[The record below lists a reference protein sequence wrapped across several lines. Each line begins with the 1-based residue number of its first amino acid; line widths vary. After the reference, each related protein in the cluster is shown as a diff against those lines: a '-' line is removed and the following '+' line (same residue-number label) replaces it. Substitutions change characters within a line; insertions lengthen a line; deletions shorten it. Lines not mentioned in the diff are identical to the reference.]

1 MMNTNANA
9 AVHAALEQAIAT
21 HGETGLQVAAYHH
34 GELVVDTWAGV
45 ADPQSGTPVD
55 GDTLFTAFSMS
66 KGVTATIIHRLVE
79 RGILAYDE
87 PLATWWPA
95 FASHGKGKITLRHA
109 LSHRAGLPAFKNIA
123 PMAQASLEETGRNLE
138 EATPDWAPGASM
150 SYHGLTFGTLLGRT
164 AEEATGKTFAELLHD
179 EVTGPA
185 GIQDLWCG
193 LPDDPA
199 LHARVA
205 TLHAPRDADPS
216 TGIAPITAEERA
228 HNDGGARLFNTAE
241 VRAGC
246 MPAAGMIGTAR
257 AFARHYA
264 AHRADGLEGVRLLDP
279 ATVAAARVPCFG
291 DDGNTLEWH
300 PQMGLGWIIGGAAH
314 LHCHV
319 VIPAPW
325 GDAYGHIGFGGS
337 LSMYC
342 PSRDLSV
349 ALMKNALM
357 PGRAECHTWELVLRA
372 TCAALGI
379 AYEA

>member
-1 MMNTNANA
+1 MNSKANA
-9 AVHAALEQAIAT
+9 AVHDALTKAIAT
-21 HGETGLQVAAYHH
+21 LGETGLQVAAYF
-34 GELVVDTWAGV
+34 GGDLVVDTWAGV
-45 ADPQSGTPVD
+45 ADPESGRPVD
-55 GDTLFTAFSMS
+55 GHTLFTAFSMS

-79 RGILAYDE
+79 RGVLAYDE
-87 PLATWWPA
+87 PLATWWSA
-95 FASHGKGKITLRHA
+95 FAANGKGNITLRHA
-109 LSHRAGLPAFKNIA
+109 LSHRAGLPTFNELALG
-123 PMAQASLEETGRNLE
+123 AQASLAVTGRNLE

-150 SYHGLTFGTLLGRT
+150 SYHGVTFGTLLGRT
-164 AEEATGKTFAELLHD
+164 AEEATGKSFAQLLHD

-185 GIQDLWCG
+185 RIDDLWCG
-193 LPDDPA
+193 LPDDQS

-205 TLHAPRDADPS
+205 TLHTPRDADPT
-216 TGIAPITAEERA
+216 TGIAPITDEERL
-228 HNDGGARLFNTAE
+228 HLGFGCLFNRAKM
-241 VRAGC
+241 RAGC

-264 AHRADGLEGVRLLDP
+264 AHRENGLDGTRLLDP
-279 ATVAAARVPCFG
+279 QTVAGARVPYIG
-291 DDGNTLEWH
+291 DDGKTLEWH
-300 PQMGLGWIIGGAAH
+300 PKMGLGWIVGGAAH

-325 GDAYGHIGFGGS
+325 DDAYGHTGLGGL

-357 PGRAECHTWELVLRA
+357 PGRAECQTWEIVLRA
-372 TCAALGI
+372 TCEGLGI

>member
-1 MMNTNANA
+1 MNQNANA
-9 AVHAALEQAIAT
+9 TVHAALEQAIAT
-21 HGETGLQVAAYHH
+21 HGETGLQVAAYVGGH
-34 GELVVDTWAGV
+34 LAVDTWAGV
-45 ADPQSGTPVD
+45 ADPDTGKPVD

-87 PLATWWPA
+87 PLAKWWPA
-95 FASHGKGKITLRHA
+95 FGTHGKGNITLRHA
-109 LSHRAGLPAFKNIA
+109 LSHRAGLPAFKDIA
-123 PMAQASLEETGRNLE
+123 PMAQASLAATAANLE
-138 EATPDWAPGASM
+138 NALPDWAPGASM

-164 AEEATGKTFAELLHD
+164 AELATGKTFAQLLHD
-179 EVTGPA
+179 EVTAPA
-185 GIQDLWCG
+185 GIEDLWCG
-193 LPDDPA
+193 LPDDPN

-228 HNDGGARLFNTAE
+228 QNSGVARLFNSAE
-241 VRAGC
+241 VRGGC

-264 AHRADGLEGVRLLDP
+264 AHRADSLDGTRLLNP
-279 ATVAAARVPCFG
+279 TTVADARVPYFG
-291 DDGNTLEWH
+291 EDGKTLEWH
-300 PQMGLGWIIGGAAH
+300 PKMGLGWIIGGAAH
-314 LHCHV
+314 LHCHI

-325 GDAYGHIGFGGS
+325 GDAYGHTGLGGS

-357 PGRAECHTWELVLRA
+357 PGRAECQTWELVLRA

>member
-1 MMNTNANA
+1 MDPHANA
-9 AVHAALEQAIAT
+9 AAHAALEGAIAT

-34 GELVVDTWAGV
+34 GVLVVDTWAGV

-55 GDTLFTAFSMS
+55 GDALFTAFSMS

-79 RGILAYDE
+79 RGVLAYDE

-95 FASHGKGKITLRHA
+95 FGAHGKAPITLRHA

-123 PMAQASLEETGRNLE
+123 PMAQASLAETGRNLE

-164 AEEATGKTFAELLHD
+164 AEMATGKAFAELLHD
-179 EVTGPA
+179 EVTTPA
-185 GIQDLWCG
+185 GIADLWCG
-193 LPDDPA
+193 LPDYPT

-216 TGIAPITAEERA
+216 TGIVPVTAEERA
-228 HNDGGARLFNTAE
+228 HSEGVASFCNTAE
-241 VRAGC
+241 VRSGC

-257 AFARHYA
+257 AFARQYA
-264 AHRADGLEGVRLLDP
+264 AHRADGLDGTRLLNP
-279 ATVAAARVPCFG
+279 ETVAEARNPYFG
-291 DDGNTLEWH
+291 EDGKTLEWH
-300 PQMGLGWIIGGAAH
+300 PKMGLGWIVGGAAH

-319 VIPAPW
+319 VIPGPW
-325 GDAYGHIGFGGS
+325 GDAYGHTGYGGL

-357 PGRAECHTWELVLRA
+357 PLRAECQTWELVLRA
-372 TCAALGI
+372 ICDGLGI